1 MLSSVSLLQQSECVM
16 NELGVPQ
23 CVCAAGFTG
32 KKCDNDVCVDFCL
45 NGGVCLRGPKK
56 ITCNCPSGYTG
67 KRCETRTTACSDPS
81 QCAEAP
87 DSSPTNSTAAIC
99 SSFECQNGGSCVAI
113 RGQAFCRCTDD
124 WAGLHCEDYR
134 GVYNACK
141 SMCINGGVCVSTKA
155 LSVPRCEC
163 LADWTGP
170 RCEVRKSCLNYCF
183 NGGTCSLNPDEDLK
197 PTCL

>member
-1 MLSSVSLLQQSECVM
+1 M

-23 CVCAAGFTG
+23 CLCAPGFTG
-32 KKCDNDVCVDFCL
+32 KKCDNDVCAEFCL
-45 NGGVCLRGPKK
+45 NNGECLRSAKK
-56 ITCNCPSGYTG
+56 ITCNCKPGYTG
-67 KRCETRTTACSDPS
+67 RRCETRIECTDPS
-81 QCAEAP
+81 QCAAGT
-87 DSSPTNSTAAIC
+87 SNATSTIC
-99 SSFECQNGGSCVAI
+99 NGFNCLNGGICIAI
-113 RGQAFCRCTDD
+113 RGQAFCRCSDD

-134 GVYNACK
+134 GDYNACK
-141 SMCINGGVCVSTKA
+141 AMCINGGVCVSTKA

-170 RCEVRKSCLNYCF
+170 RCQYRKSCLNYCF